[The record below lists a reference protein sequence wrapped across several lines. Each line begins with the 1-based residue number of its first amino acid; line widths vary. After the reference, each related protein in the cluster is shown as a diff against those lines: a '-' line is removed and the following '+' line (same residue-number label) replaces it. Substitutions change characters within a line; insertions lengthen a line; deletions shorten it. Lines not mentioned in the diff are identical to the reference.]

1 MYYNKCLSVLSNGEI
16 RYKTSL
22 KRKKNMINHYIFLK
36 ILDWEIFLNSQFW
49 ENFKE
54 IRIGTGAEYLPQ
66 IGSIKPAEY

>member
-1 MYYNKCLSVLSNGEI
+1 
-16 RYKTSL
+16 
-22 KRKKNMINHYIFLK
+22 MINHYIFLK

-54 IRIGTGAEYLPQ
+54 IRIGTGAEYWPQ